1 MKAGLHGGLARVGVA
16 LGAVLLLIASGFSTA
31 QAAVLHPAA
40 KKVTLT
46 LWEGNSTDPQLKA
59 AMKTYHQ
66 EHPNVSFAVS
76 TVPGT
81 SYDTKVNLAMK
92 SGKVPDIFE
101 NHGGGLLFAQF
112 LPGHQLVDLSKQIPA
127 LQQNYLSV
135 VLDPITNGGQVYAM
149 PYTGTQP
156 DAIFYNKMD
165 FQKAGISKP
174 PATWAQFLSDVKT
187 LKQHSIIPIAEGNE
201 TWAEMMWPQ
210 YIATKLGGPSFGQSI
225 LTNKPDAWS
234 QAPMTKA
241 LSLTEQLLALNP
253 FEPGYQGIQWGNG
266 EPTQLIASGQAAM
279 ELQGAWEVGNMQTK
293 TPSFAKS
300 TDLGYFAFP
309 KVPGATSAGENNAA
323 GNPATY
329 LSVPTKAPE
338 KQAAVDFMKF
348 FTTKKFAG
356 MVLQA
361 GQVPGTK
368 TGGASIKTAKLDKVT
383 RAWDEFAYQ
392 QVQKAPFFQQSWDQY
407 LSAGISTEMTNDVGK
422 LFAGSMTP
430 QQMTSDLNATEA
442 NVR

>member
-1 MKAGLHGGLARVGVA
+1 MRSRLHGGLARMGVA
-16 LGAVLLLIASGFSTA
+16 LGAVFILVAGGFTTA
-31 QAAVLHPAA
+31 QGAVLHPAA
-40 KKVTLT
+40 KPVTLT
-46 LWEGNSTDPQLKA
+46 FWEGNTTDPQLKA
-59 AMKTYHQ
+59 AMSAYHK
-66 EHPNVSFAVS
+66 EHPNVKFAIS
-76 TVPGT
+76 TLPGT

-112 LPGHQLVDLSKQIPA
+112 LPGHQLVDLGKLIPQ
-127 LQQNYLSV
+127 LKENYLPT
-135 VLDPITNGGQVYAM
+135 VLDPITSKGQIYAM

-156 DAIFYNKMD
+156 DAIFYNKSD
-165 FQKAGISKP
+165 FQKAGISGP
-174 PATWAQFLSDVKT
+174 PSTWAQFLKDVKT
-187 LKQHSIIPIAEGNE
+187 LKQHGMIPIAEGNE

-210 YIATKLGGPSFGQSI
+210 YIATKLGGPAFGQSI

-234 QAPMTKA
+234 QTPMTRA
-241 LSLTEQLLALNP
+241 LSLTEQLLKLQP

-266 EPTQLIASGQAAM
+266 EPTQLVASGQAAM
-279 ELQGAWEVGNMQTK
+279 ELQGAWEVGNMQEK

-309 KVPGATSAGENNAA
+309 KVPGATSAGEKNVA

-329 LSVPTKAPE
+329 VSVPTKAPD
-338 KQAAVDFMKF
+338 KQAAIDFMKF

-356 MVLQA
+356 MVLKA

-383 RAWDEFAYQ
+383 RAWDNFAFQ
-392 QVQKAPFFQQSWDQY
+392 QVQKAPYFQQSWDQY
-407 LSAGISTEMTNDVGK
+407 LSAGISTEMTTDIGK

-430 QQMTSDLNATEA
+430 GQLTKDLDSTEA
-442 NVR
+442 NAG